1 MYVCICICIYTCIF
15 VKRIGSFGTS
25 LGSTTV
31 PKNVYVQQAQE
42 GAEVAPNSTWA
53 KILDH
58 SKHSRHE
65 FVLEFYVSAMFSL
78 AWTDTK
84 WITACPRSAGSDV

>member
-1 MYVCICICIYTCIF
+1 MCICIYTCIF
-15 VKRIGSFGTS
+15 VKRSGSFGTS
-25 LGSTTV
+25 LGGTTV

-58 SKHSRHE
+58 SKHLRHE

-78 AWTDTK
+78 ACTLTK
-84 WITACPRSAGSDV
+84 WITACPRSAGSGV